1 MSSNKSRD
9 RGAVF
14 EIVVLKDKKKD
25 ATSTPKQSS
34 HYQSLMLNKKAA
46 QKECSGYMTPT
57 PRQKEVNKTTEEDE
71 KFANSE
77 IQSVDKQQNRSG
89 EQNSLSSKCVILVI
103 LLGVGIIVTLVAS
116 LGFAG
121 YNNSQ
126 MDREKLE
133 SLKQLQ
139 LRDDMIMELY
149 QQNDNLTELLK
160 QMQEKLERM
169 EVKME
174 RQNEEMTRTLNS
186 TRNQVGA
193 IDTLLSSSIES
204 TATRF
209 TQTQSTLAI
218 LKTNV
223 SSVNTTLRDYIT
235 EQITGT
241 RSDVSTQIN
250 VITTNVADLM
260 NSRVRLSQ
268 SCHKETSRLTCS
280 GTTSALYFECNTGY
294 LPVNRTVSIK
304 YIKMYIEINFR
315 VLSTGCDI
323 HSYANQLI

>member
-25 ATSTPKQSS
+25 ATATPKQSS

-57 PRQKEVNKTTEEDE
+57 PRQKEVNITPEEDE
-71 KFANSE
+71 KFADSK

-89 EQNSLSSKCVILVI
+89 ERNSLLSKCVILVI
-103 LLGVGIIVTLVAS
+103 LLGVGTIVTLVAS

-126 MDREKLE
+126 MDREKSE

-139 LRDDMIMELY
+139 LRDDMITELY
-149 QQNDNLTELLK
+149 EHIDNLTESLQ
-160 QMQEKLERM
+160 QMQEKL
-169 EVKME
+169 E
-174 RQNEEMTRTLNS
+174 RQNEEMTRMLNS

-193 IDTLLSSSIES
+193 IDTLLNSSIES

-209 TQTQSTLAI
+209 SLTQSNI
-218 LKTNV
+218 SFLKTNV
-223 SSVNTTLRDYIT
+223 SSVNTTLRSYIT
-235 EQITGT
+235 EQITRT
-241 RSDVSTQIN
+241 RSDISTHTSQISA
-250 VITTNVADLM
+250 ITTDVSNLM
-260 NSRVRLSQ
+260 NSQVILSEN
-268 SCHKETSRLTCS
+268 CHKETTTRSVTNSLTSFYHDCF
-280 GTTSALYFECNTGY
+280 TDHLT
-294 LPVNRTVSIK
+294 VNRTVS
-304 YIKMYIEINFR
+304 
-315 VLSTGCDI
+315 
-323 HSYANQLI
+323 